1 MIRISGVAVLSVL
14 LLGAATTNADAGVI
28 DWFASLSGP
37 NESPPNTSL
46 GTGFAHVHFD
56 NVTNMMRVQVTFG
69 GLTGTTTASHIHCCT
84 TLPGTGTGGVAT
96 TTPTFPGFPLGVSS
110 GIYDNTFDMLLATSY
125 NPAFITA
132 NGGTAASAE
141 AVLLAGML
149 AGKTYLN
156 VHSTFRPGGEIRGF
170 LEVPEPASL
179 GLLGFGLVAFGFL
192 RRKRK
197 PAEA

>member
-1 MIRISGVAVLSVL
+1 MIRVPALAVLSL
-14 LLGAATTNADAGVI
+14 LFLGTAATNANAGVI

-37 NESPPNTSL
+37 NESPPNISL
-46 GTGFAHVHFD
+46 GTGFAHIHFD
-56 NVTNMMRVQVTFG
+56 NVTNMMRVQVSFS

-84 TLPGTGTGGVAT
+84 AVPGTGTAGVAT
-96 TTPTFPGFPLGVSS
+96 TTPTFTLFPLGVTS
-110 GIYDNTFDMLLATSY
+110 GIYDHIFDMTLSSSY

-149 AGKTYLN
+149 AGRTYLN
-156 VHSTFRPGGEIRGF
+156 VHSTFKPGGEIRGF

-179 GLLGFGLVAFGFL
+179 GLLGFGLAAFGFL

>member
-1 MIRISGVAVLSVL
+1 MIRASALTVLSLL
-14 LLGAATTNADAGVI
+14 LLGAATTKADAGVI

-37 NESPPNTSL
+37 NESPPNISL
-46 GTGFAHVHFD
+46 GTGFAHIHFD
-56 NVTNMMRVQVTFG
+56 NVTNLMRVQVNFS
-69 GLTGTTTASHIHCCT
+69 GLTGLTTASHIHCCT
-84 TLPGTGTGGVAT
+84 TLPGTGTAGVAT
-96 TTPTFPGFPLGVSS
+96 TTPTFTGFPLGVSS
-110 GIYDNTFDMLLATSY
+110 GIYDHIFDMTLASSY

-149 AGKTYLN
+149 AGRTYLN
-156 VHSTFRPGGEIRGF
+156 VHSTFKTGGEIRGF

-179 GLLGFGLVAFGFL
+179 GLLGFGLAAFGFL